1 MNEERVIDASITAT
15 GKKAMTEGLITSL
28 QNQRVKD
35 AAKLRDRRQRDKQG
49 RFLIDGVRE
58 LDRALDA
65 GVTPV
70 EVFACEEKC
79 GEGTAGLVLARL
91 MQSVPQAVQFCTP
104 AVFEKLAF
112 GERVEGL
119 VAVCETPTRT
129 LDGLKLPPDALV
141 CVLESI
147 EKPGNLGAVLRS
159 ADAAGVA
166 AVIVADEKTDLF
178 NPNAVRA
185 SMGAIF
191 SVPAAVADAPTTIAW
206 LRERGFTMWAARV
219 GAGPVYTEA
228 SLKGPTAIV
237 LGSEAEGLSARFWA
251 DDVRPMHLPMLGRAD
266 SLNVS
271 VAAAVLFY
279 EALRQ
284 RGRPA

>member
-1 MNEERVIDASITAT
+1 MSD
-15 GKKAMTEGLITSL
+15 GLITSL

-35 AAKLRDRRQRDKQG
+35 AVKLRDRRQREKQG

-65 GVTPV
+65 GITPL
-70 EVFACEEKC
+70 EVFACEQKC
-79 GEGTAGLVLARL
+79 AGPSFPGDTGSPGATGSGNAAGLLLARL
-91 MQSVPQAVQFCTP
+91 MQTAPDTVQFVTP

-119 VAVCETPTRT
+119 VAVCATPTRT
-129 LDGLKLPPDALV
+129 LDDLKLPPDALV
-141 CVLESI
+141 CVLESV

-159 ADAAGVA
+159 ADAAGVS
-166 AVIVADEKTDLF
+166 AVIVADERTDLY
-178 NPNAVRA
+178 NPNTVRA
-185 SMGAIF
+185 SMGALF
-191 SVPAAVADAPTTIAW
+191 TVPTAVADAPTTLAW
-206 LRERGFTMWAARV
+206 LRERGYTMWSARV
-219 GAGPVYTEA
+219 GSGPVYTEA
-228 SLKGPTAIV
+228 KFTGPTAIV

-284 RGRPA
+284 RRT